1 MNLAWDQA
9 DFSGYGSI
17 RCRCS
22 CRKGSQA
29 SLTNSDSFEIKKDS
43 GSHFFETREIRKPA
57 CHSGIGITQKF
68 MTISQH
74 HLGEG
79 LMACCSPS
87 ISIKL

>member
-1 MNLAWDQA
+1 
-9 DFSGYGSI
+9 
-17 RCRCS
+17 
-22 CRKGSQA
+22 KGSQA